1 MSAFQGESILP
12 PYPEGTPGYENRNGA
27 YWPNLSP
34 NVRTQLT
41 LVEDWVIQENIDMN
55 ELCSYTIDH
64 RLTMLRYLRANGL
77 DSRKAIAHMQ
87 RNLLFR
93 REKNVAELSTFRPEG
108 ILGCKMA
115 DLTTTYPH
123 WHQGYDKTGRPV
135 LYKMYGKFDASK
147 VKKLCGGNYDN
158 VMLYHLWEQEATA
171 NLCYQQSLKLNKIV
185 ETSTGIIDVKNMSM
199 FQITRD
205 FLNLV
210 QQMAEID
217 QQQYPE
223 TLGRLYIINTPSAF
237 PMVWKMVKPW
247 IDPVTASKIHI
258 LSSPR
263 EYEPALAEFIGVENL
278 PSNYG
283 GVLPE
288 LNPTIHPYAQTI
300 ADMENVEIAS
310 ACAY

>member
-1 MSAFQGESILP
+1 MSAFQGEIDLP
-12 PYPEGTPGYENRNGA
+12 PYPEDTPGYDNKNGT
-27 YWPNLSP
+27 YWPNLNP
-34 NVRTQLT
+34 LVRQQLT
-41 LVEDWVIQENIDMN
+41 LVEDWVNQENIDMN
-55 ELCSYTIDH
+55 ELCTYTLDH
-64 RLTMLRYLRANGL
+64 RLTMLRYLRANQL

-87 RNLLFR
+87 RNIIFR
-93 REKNVAELSTFRPEG
+93 REKNVAQLSLLKPEN
-108 ILGCKMA
+108 ILGFKMT
-115 DLTTTYPH
+115 DLTMTYPH

-158 VMLYHLWEQEATA
+158 VMLYHLWEQEATC
-171 NLCYQQSLKLNKIV
+171 NLCYQQSIKLNKII

-278 PSNYG
+278 PANYG
-283 GVLPE
+283 GLLPE
-288 LNPTIHPYAQTI
+288 LNTTIHPYAQTI
-300 ADMENVEIAS
+300 TDMENVEIAS